1 MSKEP
6 NTLNQPAAKPSRS
19 VLFGAAFLMATSAIG
34 PGFLTQTSTFTAQ
47 HGAALALIIVMAI
60 IMDITAQMNIWSVVT
75 VSKMRAQDVCNKLL
89 PGLGY
94 VIAILV
100 AIGGLAF
107 NVGNVGGVALGFNAM
122 FGLDQTIGAV
132 VAGCLGII
140 IFINKN
146 AKTIMDKVAT
156 LLAAIIL
163 ITVLVVAVISQPPL
177 GEVAKGVTRVDY
189 LLNPE
194 NNAFTA
200 LTTLLGGSCGG
211 YIAFSGAHR
220 LLDAGISG
228 PENVGHVRK
237 SVIQG
242 CGTSGAVR
250 ILLFLA
256 VLGTCMSGTQWL
268 AENAQIITD
277 AANGGNPAA
286 EAFRLAAGDFGYR
299 LFGLCLFS
307 AGVSSV
313 VGAAFTSVSVV
324 GAAFTSVSFLKT
336 LHPFINKYER
346 QFVVGFIAFST
357 LMMVIVGN
365 AAQLLIIAGA
375 FNGLILPITLGVM
388 LIASRSKRIVGSE
401 YKHPMP
407 LIILGA
413 IVVLI
418 SLYSGVQAVPG
429 ILDLFG

>member
-1 MSKEP
+1 MSNQP
-6 NTLNQPAAKPSRS
+6 NTAAAKPSRS

-47 HGAALALIIVMAI
+47 HGAALALVIVLAI
-60 IMDITAQMNIWSVVT
+60 VMDITAQMNIWSVVT
-75 VSKMRAQDVCNKLL
+75 VSKMRAQDVANKLL
-89 PGLGY
+89 PGLG
-94 VIAILV
+94 VIIAILV

-122 FGLDQTIGAV
+122 IGLDQKVGAV

-156 LLAAIIL
+156 ILATIIL
-163 ITVLVVAVISQPPL
+163 ITVLVVAVISEPPL
-177 GEVAKGVTRVDY
+177 GEVAKGLGSFDK
-189 LLNPE
+189 LLDSDSGM
-194 NNAFTA
+194 FTA

-228 PENVGHVRK
+228 PENIGHVRK
-237 SVIQG
+237 SVLQG

-268 AENAQIITD
+268 AENAKIITD
-277 AANGGNPAA
+277 AATNGGNPAA
-286 EAFRLAAGDFGYR
+286 EAFRLAAGDLGYR

-313 VGAAFTSVSVV
+313 VGAAY
-324 GAAFTSVSFLKT
+324 TSVSFLKT
-336 LHPFINKYER
+336 LHPFIAKYER

-365 AAQLLIIAGA
+365 AAALLIIAGA
-375 FNGLILPITLGVM
+375 FNGLILPVTLGVM
-388 LIASRSKRIVGSE
+388 LFAGHKTRIVGTE
-401 YKHPMP
+401 YKHPMW
-407 LIILGA
+407 LTILGA
-413 IVVLI
+413 IVVVI
-418 SLYSGVQAVPG
+418 ALYSGIQAVPG
-429 ILDLFG
+429 ILKLFA

>member
-1 MSKEP
+1 MSNPK
-6 NTLNQPAAKPSRS
+6 NLNSTVKPSRS

-34 PGFLTQTSTFTAQ
+34 PGFLTQTSKFTAQ
-47 HGAALALIIVMAI
+47 YGAPLILIVLLAIL
-60 IMDITAQMNIWSVVT
+60 MDITAQMNIWSIVS
-75 VSKMRAQDVCNKLL
+75 VSKMRAQDVANKVL
-89 PGLGY
+89 PGLG
-94 VIAILV
+94 VVLAILV

-122 FGLDQTIGAV
+122 FGLNEKAGAV
-132 VAGCLGII
+132 IAGCLGII

-156 LLAAIIL
+156 VLAAIIL
-163 ITVLVVAVISQPPL
+163 VTVLVVAIISQPPL
-177 GEVAKGVTRVDY
+177 GVVASSLTKFNEIPSMFV
-189 LLNPE
+189 
-194 NNAFTA
+194 A

-237 SVIQG
+237 SVLQG
-242 CGTSGAVR
+242 CATSGTVR

-256 VLGTCMSGTQWL
+256 VLGTCMIGSQW
-268 AENAQIITD
+268 N
-277 AANGGNPAA
+277 AANADAIINASNPAA
-286 EAFRLAAGDFGYR
+286 EAFRLSAGNLGYR

-313 VGAAFTSVSVV
+313 VGAAFTSVS
-324 GAAFTSVSFLKT
+324 FLKT
-336 LHPFINKYER
+336 LHPFIAKYER

-357 LMMVIVGN
+357 LMMVVVGN

-375 FNGLILPITLGVM
+375 FNGLILPISLGVM
-388 LIASRSKRIVGSE
+388 LLACRNKKIVGE
-401 YKHPMP
+401 DYKHPTWM
-407 LIILGA
+407 IVLGV
-413 IVVLI
+413 IVVCI
-418 SLYSGVQAVPG
+418 SLYAGVKAVPG
-429 ILDLFG
+429 ILNLFG

>member
-47 HGAALALIIVMAI
+47 HGAALALVIVLAI
-60 IMDITAQMNIWSVVT
+60 VMDITAQMNIWSVVS
-75 VSKMRAQDVCNKLL
+75 VSQMRAQDVANKLL
-89 PGLGY
+89 PGLGV

-122 FGLDQTIGAV
+122 IGLDQKVGAV

-156 LLAAIIL
+156 ILAAVIL
-163 ITVLVVAVISQPPL
+163 VTVLVVAIISQPPMDQ
-177 GEVAKGVTRVDY
+177 VAHGLTRVDY
-189 LLNPE
+189 LFNPD
-194 NNAFTA
+194 NKMFTA

-242 CGTSGAVR
+242 CGTSGIVR

-256 VLGTCMSGTQWL
+256 VLGTCMEGSQWL
-268 AENAQIITD
+268 AENAKIITD
-277 AANGGNPAA
+277 AASGGNPAA

-313 VGAAFTSVSVV
+313 VGAAY
-324 GAAFTSVSFLKT
+324 TSVSFLKT
-336 LHPFINKYER
+336 LHPFIAKYER

-365 AAQLLIIAGA
+365 AAGLLIVAGA

-388 LIASRSKRIVGSE
+388 LIASRSKRIVGEE

-407 LIILGA
+407 LIVLG
-413 IVVLI
+413 VVVVAV
-418 SLYSGVQAVPG
+418 SLYSGIQTVPN
-429 ILDLFG
+429 ILQLFG

>member
-242 CGTSGAVR
+242 CGTSGLVR

-313 VGAAFTSVSVV
+313 VGAAY
-324 GAAFTSVSFLKT
+324 TSVSFLKT
-336 LHPFINKYER
+336 LHPFIAKYER

-365 AAQLLIIAGA
+365 AAALLIIAGA
-375 FNGLILPITLGVM
+375 FNGLILPVTLGVM
-388 LIASRSKRIVGSE
+388 LIASRSKRIVGTE
-401 YKHPMP
+401 YKHPIP

-413 IVVLI
+413 IVVAI

-429 ILDLFG
+429 ILQLFG

>member
-1 MSKEP
+1 MSNQP
-6 NTLNQPAAKPSRS
+6 NTAAAKPSRS

-47 HGAALALIIVMAI
+47 HGAALALVIVLAI
-60 IMDITAQMNIWSVVT
+60 VMDITAQMNIWSVVT
-75 VSKMRAQDVCNKLL
+75 VSKMRAQDVANKLL
-89 PGLGY
+89 PGLG
-94 VIAILV
+94 VIIAILV

-122 FGLDQTIGAV
+122 IGLDQKVGAV

-156 LLAAIIL
+156 ILAAIIL
-163 ITVLVVAVISQPPL
+163 ITVLVVAVISEPPL
-177 GEVAKGVTRVDY
+177 GEVAKGLGSFDK
-189 LLNPE
+189 LLDSDSGM
-194 NNAFTA
+194 FTA

-220 LLDAGISG
+220 LLDAGICG
-228 PENVGHVRK
+228 NENIGHVRK
-237 SVIQG
+237 SVLQG

-250 ILLFLA
+250 VLLFLA
-256 VLGTCMSGTQWL
+256 VLGTCMSGTQWI
-268 AENAQIITD
+268 AENAGVITT
-277 AANGGNPAA
+277 AATSGGNPAA

-313 VGAAFTSVSVV
+313 VGAAY
-324 GAAFTSVSFLKT
+324 TSVSFLKT
-336 LHPFINKYER
+336 LHPFIAKYER

-365 AAQLLIIAGA
+365 AAALLIIAGA
-375 FNGLILPITLGVM
+375 FNGLILPVTLGVM
-388 LIASRSKRIVGSE
+388 LFAGHKTRIVGTE
-401 YKHPMP
+401 YKHPMW
-407 LIILGA
+407 LTILGA
-413 IVVLI
+413 IVVVI
-418 SLYSGVQAVPG
+418 ALYSGIQAVPG
-429 ILDLFG
+429 ILKLFA

>member
-6 NTLNQPAAKPSRS
+6 NTVATSAKPSRS

-34 PGFLTQTSTFTAQ
+34 PGFLTQTSKFTAQ
-47 HGAALALIIVMAI
+47 IGASLALVIVLAI
-60 IMDITAQMNIWSVVT
+60 IMDITAQMNIWSI
-75 VSKMRAQDVCNKLL
+75 VSVSGMRAQDVANKLL
-89 PGLGY
+89 PGLGV

-122 FGLDQTIGAV
+122 IGLNEKVGAV

-156 LLAAIIL
+156 ILAAVIL
-163 ITVLVVAVISQPPL
+163 VTVLVVAIISEPPL
-177 GEVAKGVTRVDY
+177 GEVAKGLGSFEKLMDTNSGMF
-189 LLNPE
+189 L
-194 NNAFTA
+194 A

-228 PENVGHVRK
+228 PENIGHVRK
-237 SVIQG
+237 SVLQG
-242 CGTSGAVR
+242 CGTSGVVR

-256 VLGTCMSGTQWL
+256 VLGTCMSGTQWI
-268 AENAQIITD
+268 AENAEAIVG
-277 AANGGNPAA
+277 ASNPAA
-286 EAFRLAAGDFGYR
+286 EAFRLAAGDLGYR

-313 VGAAFTSVSVV
+313 VGAAY
-324 GAAFTSVSFLKT
+324 TSVSFLKT
-336 LHPFINKYER
+336 LHPFIAKYER

-357 LMMVIVGN
+357 LMMVILGN
-365 AAQLLIIAGA
+365 AAALLIIAGA
-375 FNGLILPITLGVM
+375 FNGLILPVTLGVM
-388 LIASRSKRIVGSE
+388 LIAGHQTRIVGSE
-401 YKHPMP
+401 YKHP
-407 LIILGA
+407 LWLTILGA

-418 SLYSGVQAVPG
+418 ALYSGIQSVPT
-429 ILDLFG
+429 ITDLFA

>member
-242 CGTSGAVR
+242 CGTSGLVR

-277 AANGGNPAA
+277 AANGGKPAG
-286 EAFRLAAGDFGYR
+286 EFGYR

-307 AGVSSV
+307 AGVS
-313 VGAAFTSVSVV
+313 SVV

-365 AAQLLIIAGA
+365 AAQLLIVAGA

-388 LIASRSKRIVGSE
+388 LIASRSKRIVGTE

-407 LIILGA
+407 LIVLGA
-413 IVVLI
+413 IVVCI
-418 SLYSGVQAVPG
+418 SLYSGIQAVPG
-429 ILDLFG
+429 ILNLFG